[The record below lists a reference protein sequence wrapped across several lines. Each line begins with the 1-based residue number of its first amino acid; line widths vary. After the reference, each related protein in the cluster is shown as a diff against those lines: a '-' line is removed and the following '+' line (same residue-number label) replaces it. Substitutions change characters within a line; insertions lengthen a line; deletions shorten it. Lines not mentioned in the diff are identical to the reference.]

1 MESVLFSDQMGR
13 DLRWSQFLNTSL
25 GRLHQAIPFDEL
37 ARLFPPP
44 SHTGRPAWMDVRGG
58 IGLQVLKSY
67 LGLSDE
73 KLLDRLNTDW
83 VLQYFCGIRL
93 SPGQW
98 IRDKDLVGRW
108 RRYLSEHIDYAHFQ
122 LELAKHWRPLMKDTQ
137 AILMDA
143 TCYESHLRYPTD
155 VKLLW
160 ECCEWLWEL
169 IDQCCKELKL
179 AKPRRKQ
186 KKQFQRYLHYQKRRR
201 KTHKK
206 EKRQRRYLLRFLAK
220 GLDEWAKLAGR
231 TQIILAQK
239 TYDRLQT
246 IRLVYEQQQLHYDD
260 PQAQI
265 KDRIVSL
272 AKTYIRPI
280 VRGKETKRVEF
291 GAKVHSVQIDGI
303 TFVEHLSYDA
313 FNEGTRLESSVTLSQ
328 TYFERCRQLGA
339 VYLNLDINHDKALEA
354 YKRALPISEEI
365 NDLQAIAT
373 TSVNMG
379 EIYLKREQLDTAM
392 NFFQKAYETFTEYE
406 GNESYALTN
415 IGRVYVVQKNHQ
427 KAINYFQKAYDR
439 AKELDA
445 KFEMIVA
452 LNELG

>member
-13 DLRWSQFLNTSL
+13 DLRWTQFLNTSL

-108 RRYLSEHIDYAHFQ
+108 RRYLSEHIDYAPFQ
-122 LELAKHWRPLMKDTQ
+122 LELAKHWKPLMKDTQ

-231 TQIILAQK
+231 TQIVLAQK

-339 VYLNLDINHDKALEA
+339 DRIYQTNANRRFCAIKGITTNFKPKGPKPKHKRPRDQMREALNKA
-354 YKRALPISEEI
+354 RAS
-365 NDLQAIAT
+365 
-373 TSVNMG
+373 
-379 EIYLKREQLDTAM
+379 AM
-392 NFFQKAYETFTEYE
+392 EGSF
-406 GNESYALTN
+406 GNEKLHYNAHRIKAKTQATETLWIYMAIWTASA
-415 IGRVYVVQKNHQ
+415 QKIAHR
-427 KAINYFQKAYDR
+427 IT
-439 AKELDA
+439 KEKRRRQA
-445 KFEMIVA
+445 A
-452 LNELG
+452 